1 MAEPLALD
9 KAVTL
14 HQLRIF
20 KAVADHLSFSA
31 ADQDLS
37 LSQPAVSYQVQ
48 ELEAAVSLP
57 RHIVHLRRRRLPSAV
72 SGFAEFLRTGKW
84 KPASSSD

>member
-31 ADQDLS
+31 AAQDLS
-37 LSQPAVSYQVQ
+37 LSQPSVSYQIVLGCVQ
-48 ELEAAVSLP
+48 
-57 RHIVHLRRRRLPSAV
+57 
-72 SGFAEFLRTGKW
+72 FLRTRRW
-84 KPASSSD
+84 K